1 MTEKM
6 QPVTQVPVI
15 PSTRRRPPGI
25 TVFALIY
32 FVYGAFAFILG
43 LVFIAFGPMLSGIA
57 AGLPPMLSAQVSIL
71 EVFLLVVGL
80 VALVVGWG
88 LWTGKGWAWWL
99 TVIIETIE
107 TFDLLIGLVAIA
119 SGDLKSLNNLL
130 ISARGLIAPLILWYM
145 GDLKS
150 LNNLLISARGLIA
163 PLILWY
169 MFRPHV
175 KIFFGR

>member
-1 MTEKM
+1 MIRMTEKM

-43 LVFIAFGPMLSGIA
+43 LVFIAFG
-57 AGLPPMLSAQVSIL
+57 PMLSAQVSIL

-145 GDLKS
+145 
-150 LNNLLISARGLIA
+150 
-163 PLILWY
+163 
-169 MFRPHV
+169 FRPHV